1 MVKLHFNSTEDFEG
15 LFKSKKKAVTD
26 SIVIGIEDAM
36 QKGKRTANLFEVTFA
51 EVDLAY
57 EISLPKSQW
66 QQALEQCLEHYHSL
80 DLADEAIDTWKLLE
94 AVKAW

>member
-1 MVKLHFNSTEDFEG
+1 MVKLHFNSTEEFEG

-36 QKGKRTANLFEVTFA
+36 QKNKRSADLFEVTFA

-66 QQALEQCLEHYHSL
+66 QQALEQCLDHYHSL
-80 DLADEAIDTWKLLE
+80 SLADEAIDTWKLLE
-94 AVKAW
+94 AVKT

>member
-1 MVKLHFNSTEDFEG
+1 MVKLHFESTGDFES
-15 LFKSKKKAVTD
+15 LFKSKKKSVTD
-26 SIVIGIEDAM
+26 SIVMGIEEAM

-51 EVDLAY
+51 QADMMY

-94 AVKAW
+94 AVKVW